1 MDREESI
8 KRHANSLERVSWFL
22 VVVGMLT
29 EVSSEYAFPSY
40 NVALGF
46 WGAYSSFSKHGRATF
61 GFISFTFLSILLD
74 VVFCAI
80 NSHRA
85 SVFEFCLTMFI
96 ICMLLKVYAL
106 YQSSLFF
113 TSIGGAYS
121 LESSKLTT
129 SMYESLRTS
138 QHSASSLEENEQ
150 AGYYPPED
158 DGGHAATTSFLS
170 KSALVDSGTF

>member
-1 MDREESI
+1 
-8 KRHANSLERVSWFL
+8 
-22 VVVGMLT
+22 MLLLLLLT
-29 EVSSEYAFPSY
+29 
-40 NVALGF
+40 GF

-129 SMYESLRTS
+129 SMYESLSKSITS
-138 QHSASSLEENEQ
+138 
-150 AGYYPPED
+150 
-158 DGGHAATTSFLS
+158 AATFVLCISDTVGCSSCVQWWHITLYHRLYRDLS
-170 KSALVDSGTF
+170 AFSLQSRGERAGGVLSPWGWRRTCCYDFFPEQK

>member
-1 MDREESI
+1 MTILRE
-8 KRHANSLERVSWFL
+8 L
-22 VVVGMLT
+22 
-29 EVSSEYAFPSY
+29 SSCC
-40 NVALGF
+40 VGF

-74 VVFCAI
+74 IVFCAV

-96 ICMLLKVYAL
+96 LCMLLKVYAL

-129 SMYESLRTS
+129 SMYESLSKCTVSSTS
-138 QHSASSLEENEQ
+138 DGTDFDVSSCVQSNHYRGL
-150 AGYYPPED
+150 
-158 DGGHAATTSFLS
+158 
-170 KSALVDSGTF
+170 SALFLQSRRDGAGGLLSPRRGWTPQRYIFSKQK

>member
-1 MDREESI
+1 MVPSRRWYAHRGQLRI
-8 KRHANSLERVSWFL
+8 RVPQLQCRTRYGIYMHTVKVKGLILTVTIIIIIIMLLFL
-22 VVVGMLT
+22 LLT
-29 EVSSEYAFPSY
+29 
-40 NVALGF
+40 GF

-129 SMYESLRTS
+129 SMYESLSKSITS
-138 QHSASSLEENEQ
+138 
-150 AGYYPPED
+150 
-158 DGGHAATTSFLS
+158 AATVVLCISDTVGCGVCSS
-170 KSALVDSGTF
+170 CVQ

>member
-1 MDREESI
+1 MDREEQI
-8 KRHANSLERVSWFL
+8 KRYANSLERASWFL
-22 VVVGMLT
+22 VIIGMLT
-29 EVSSEYAFPSY
+29 EISSEYAFPSY

-74 VVFCAI
+74 IVFCAV

-96 ICMLLKVYAL
+96 LCMLLKVYAL

-129 SMYESLRTS
+129 SMYESLRAS
-138 QHSASSLEENEQ
+138 QHSSSSHEEMEQ
-150 AGYYPPED
+150 AGYYPPEE
-158 DGGHAATTSFLS
+158 DGHHSATSFLS

>member
-1 MDREESI
+1 MHTVTVKGLI
-8 KRHANSLERVSWFL
+8 LTVTIIIIII
-22 VVVGMLT
+22 MLLLLLLT
-29 EVSSEYAFPSY
+29 
-40 NVALGF
+40 GF

-129 SMYESLRTS
+129 SMYESLSKSITS
-138 QHSASSLEENEQ
+138 
-150 AGYYPPED
+150 
-158 DGGHAATTSFLS
+158 AATVVLCISDTVGCSS
-170 KSALVDSGTF
+170 CVQ